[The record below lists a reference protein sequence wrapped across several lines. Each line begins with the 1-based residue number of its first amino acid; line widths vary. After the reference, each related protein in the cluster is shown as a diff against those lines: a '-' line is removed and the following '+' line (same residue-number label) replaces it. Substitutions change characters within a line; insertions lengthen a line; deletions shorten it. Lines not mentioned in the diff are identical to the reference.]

1 MSEEMII
8 NHCSPTL
15 AGIKTGALFN
25 CAYPSERE
33 MRSAVR
39 SWNKTL
45 SPKGLRVLPLRYNGR
60 TALIYIYRPAMLS
73 IDLKNETARR
83 LLAEC
88 GYVSETPEGCIVQL
102 MRRFA
107 ECDKFP
113 HEIGLFLGYPP
124 EDVCGFIA
132 NKACG
137 YKCVGYWKVYGDEEK
152 AKKAF
157 AKFEK
162 CTRCYCRQH
171 AKGTGIERLAVAG

>member
-73 IDLKNETARR
+73 DDLKNEAARR
-83 LLAEC
+83 LLAKC

-102 MRRFA
+102 LRRFA
-107 ECDKFP
+107 ECEEFP

-157 AKFEK
+157 ARFEK
-162 CTRCYCRQH
+162 CTRCYCQQH

>member
-83 LLAEC
+83 LLRRC

-132 NKACG
+132 NKAGG

>member
-1 MSEEMII
+1 
-8 NHCSPTL
+8 
-15 AGIKTGALFN
+15 
-25 CAYPSERE
+25 

-137 YKCVGYWKVYGDEEK
+137 YKCAGYWKVYGDEET
-152 AKKAF
+152 AKKTF

>member
-107 ECDKFP
+107 ECDEFP

-137 YKCVGYWKVYGDEEK
+137 YKCAGYWKVYGDEEK
-152 AKKAF
+152 AKKTF
-157 AKFEK
+157 AMFEK

>member
-73 IDLKNETARR
+73 IDLKNKTARR

-132 NKACG
+132 NKALSLI
-137 YKCVGYWKVYGDEEK
+137 
-152 AKKAF
+152 
-157 AKFEK
+157 
-162 CTRCYCRQH
+162 H
-171 AKGTGIERLAVAG
+171 I

>member
-33 MRSAVR
+33 LRSSVR
-39 SWNKTL
+39 AWNKTL

-73 IDLKNETARR
+73 ADLENEAARR
-83 LLAEC
+83 LLRKC

-107 ECDKFP
+107 ECEEFP

-137 YKCVGYWKVYGDEEK
+137 YKCAGYWKVYGDEEK

-157 AKFEK
+157 ARFEK
-162 CTRCYCRQH
+162 CTRCYCQQH
-171 AKGTGIERLAVAG
+171 AKGKSIERLAVAG

>member
-33 MRSAVR
+33 MRSSVR
-39 SWNKTL
+39 VWDKTL

-73 IDLKNETARR
+73 IDLKNELARR
-83 LLAEC
+83 LLRRC
-88 GYVSETPEGCIVQL
+88 GYVSSTPEGCIVQL

-107 ECDKFP
+107 ESDEFP
-113 HEIGLFLGYPP
+113 HEIGLFLGYPA

-152 AKKAF
+152 AKKTF

-162 CTRCYCRQH
+162 CTRCYCQQH
-171 AKGTGIERLAVAG
+171 AKGKGIERLAVAG

>member
-33 MRSAVR
+33 LRSSVR
-39 SWNKTL
+39 AWNKTL

-73 IDLKNETARR
+73 ADLENELARR
-83 LLAEC
+83 LLAKC

-102 MRRFA
+102 LRRFA
-107 ECDKFP
+107 ECEEFP

-157 AKFEK
+157 ARFEK

-171 AKGTGIERLAVAG
+171 AKGKSIERLAVAG

>member
-33 MRSAVR
+33 LRSSVR
-39 SWNKTL
+39 AWNKTL

-73 IDLKNETARR
+73 DDLKNEAARR
-83 LLAEC
+83 LLAKC

-102 MRRFA
+102 LRRFA
-107 ECDKFP
+107 ECEEFP

-157 AKFEK
+157 ARFEK
-162 CTRCYCRQH
+162 CTRCYCQQH

>member
-33 MRSAVR
+33 LRSAVR
-39 SWNKTL
+39 AWNKTL

-73 IDLKNETARR
+73 DDLKNEAARR
-83 LLAEC
+83 LLAKC
-88 GYVSETPEGCIVQL
+88 GYVSETPGGCIVQL
-102 MRRFA
+102 LRRFA
-107 ECDKFP
+107 ECEEFP

>member
-33 MRSAVR
+33 MRLAVR

-137 YKCVGYWKVYGDEEK
+137 YKCAGYWKVYGDEET
-152 AKKAF
+152 AKKTF

>member
-39 SWNKTL
+39 AWNKTL

-73 IDLKNETARR
+73 ADLKNETARR
-83 LLAEC
+83 LLAKC
-88 GYVSETPEGCIVQL
+88 GYAAKTPEGCIVQL

-107 ECDKFP
+107 ECEEFP
-113 HEIGLFLGYPP
+113 HEIGLFLGYPA

-152 AKKAF
+152 AKKTF

-171 AKGTGIERLAVAG
+171 AKGKGIERLAVAG